1 MPGAPAAAIMC
12 AISWRVRMAEVPPN
26 IELVHLFAASRS
38 ATAARARLGAMLENP
53 ETHARAER
61 MLALWRSHPGIYDRV
76 RKIEAIAQQGTAW
89 RDVFDAAAAV
99 DPCAAVALYSLG
111 DATLL
116 AAATAELVDA
126 MRRWQVLASG
136 AVVLDFGCGTGR
148 VSAAIAPYVARVL
161 GVDASPRMVD
171 VARAAVAHH
180 ANVAVIQADGL
191 SALRG
196 DRFDVVLAID
206 SMPYVVQAGDADA
219 FWEEAG
225 ALLNPGGTILMMN
238 YSYRGDPARDDEEVT
253 AFAARHAFQIAR
265 CGTQDLAHWDGRAFL
280 LHKN

>member
-1 MPGAPAAAIMC
+1 MLGAPAAAIMC
-12 AISWRVRMAEVPPN
+12 AIYWRVRMAEVPPN

-38 ATAARARLGAMLENP
+38 AAAARAHLSAMLENP
-53 ETHARAER
+53 ATHARAER
-61 MLALWRSHPGIYDRV
+61 MLALWRSHPGVYDRV
-76 RKIEAIAQQGTAW
+76 RKIEAIARQGTV

-111 DATLL
+111 DAALL
-116 AAATAELVDA
+116 AAATEELVAA
-126 MRRWQVLASG
+126 MRTWQVLASG

-148 VSAAIAPYVARVL
+148 ISAAIAPYVARVL

-180 ANVAVIQADGL
+180 ANAAVIQADCL

-206 SMPYVVQAGDADA
+206 SMPYVVQAGDANA

-225 ALLNPGGTILMMN
+225 ALLNPGGTVLMMN
-238 YSYRGDPARDDEEVT
+238 YSYRGDPARDEEDVT
-253 AFAARHAFQIAR
+253 AFAARRGFVIAR
-265 CGTQDLAHWDGRAFL
+265 CGTQDLTHWDGRAYL
-280 LHKN
+280 LHKL